1 MVDWLVPISRRTR
14 FVDRSGR
21 TLTQRFELVRTATL
35 SGRLTAVG
43 VEVRGAL
50 ADAQPGDTVWLLWPE
65 HDVGVMAV
73 GRGRLGRPRRAE
85 PPRLLVTLD
94 RTPTR
99 LLVVDPMPAAF
110 VRRWI
115 PDLRGGFR
123 LDLRPRAL
131 EAIRAWVHERGERDD
146 ALLVPLGAQSWRTS
160 AARGAGSR
168 PIDDPVLSTVVPFLR
183 SQDFAVGLVARDGA
197 TRVVARRGRDVLVVH
212 AVGADRSRAETYR
225 AYGALRAHRWAI
237 ERDHG
242 DLHAR
247 SWPWLAFAAK
257 PAPDLVAF
265 LEDEGVIVTWRQS
278 GGRVEMSEASKQ
290 RWYQQ
295 LGVR

>member
-1 MVDWLVPISRRTR
+1 MVDWLVPSTRRTR

-21 TLTQRFELVRTATL
+21 RLNQRFELIRTAIL
-35 SGRLTAVG
+35 SGRLSTVG

-73 GRGRLGRPRRAE
+73 GRARPGRARRAE
-85 PPRLLVTLD
+85 PPRLLVTMD
-94 RTPTR
+94 RAPTR
-99 LLVVDPMPAAF
+99 LLVVDPMPATF

-123 LDLRPRAL
+123 LDVRPRAFQ
-131 EAIRAWVHERGERDD
+131 AIRAWVQERGERDD
-146 ALLVPLGAQSWRTS
+146 ALLGPLGAQSWRS
-160 AARGAGSR
+160 RAAVGSR
-168 PIDDPVLSTVVPFLR
+168 PRPVDNPVLSTVVPFLR
-183 SQDFAVGLVARDGA
+183 SQDFAVGLV
-197 TRVVARRGRDVLVVH
+197 TREGETRLLARRGRDILVIH
-212 AVGADRSRAETYR
+212 DVGPDRSRPEAFR
-225 AYGALRAHRWAI
+225 AYGAVRAHRWSI
-237 ERDHG
+237 EGAHR

-257 PAPDLVAF
+257 PSPDLVAF
-265 LEDEGVIVTWRQS
+265 LEDEGVLVTWRQA
-278 GGRVEMSEASKQ
+278 GGRVEMSDASKQ
-290 RWYQQ
+290 RWYQR